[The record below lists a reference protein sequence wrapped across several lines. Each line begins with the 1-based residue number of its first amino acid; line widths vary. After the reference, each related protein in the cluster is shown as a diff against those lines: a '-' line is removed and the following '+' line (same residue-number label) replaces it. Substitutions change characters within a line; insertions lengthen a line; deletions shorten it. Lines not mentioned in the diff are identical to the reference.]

1 MLESRFN
8 EVAGWRPATLLKS
21 DFNTSVFLWN
31 FQIFKNIYFEEHL
44 QTTASALQ
52 EFLRSD
58 SHLPKNDCVIF
69 FIESPLRMARN
80 AFYFIL
86 KRLFG
91 HVEKT
96 GWLELYG

>member
-1 MLESRFN
+1 MKLQ
-8 EVAGWRPATLLKS
+8 GWRPATLLKR
-21 DFNTSVFLWN
+21 DFNTSVFPWN
-31 FQIFKNIYFEEHL
+31 FQIFKNTCFEEDL
-44 QTTASALQ
+44 QTTASALW

-80 AFYFIL
+80 ALYFIL
-86 KRLFG
+86 KRLFS

>member
-8 EVAGWRPATLLKS
+8 EVAGLKICN
-21 DFNTSVFLWN
+21 FIKKRLQHKCFPVK
-31 FQIFKNIYFEEHL
+31 FQIFKNTYFEEHL
-44 QTTASALQ
+44 QTTASALR

-69 FIESPLRMARN
+69 FIESSLRMVRN

-91 HVEKT
+91 HVEKA
-96 GWLELYG
+96 G